1 MLNINL
7 GALMNS
13 RINNPI
19 GEYAGGVM
27 PEPSKDDES
36 ISPKELSTPSSPS
49 VSPNSIS
56 NSNEER
62 GIPESPGDSDGKEA
76 RQIRF
81 LQTIVKET
89 NFVFL
94 FGAAQ
99 RGKTVVTSSVVNFLS
114 SVDAMGNL
122 APFRLKPKSDAD
134 EGRKLFDRIR
144 RLHAQQRFPER
155 TTLVGDREP
164 IYVNIAFSPNKEL
177 DSEPLRLTFLEMPGE
192 DLKAVDSPDGVGEL
206 PPTINAFMR
215 VEGLKPAFILITSP
229 DNAFDDDQLMS
240 SFIDYICE
248 LDSRFDASRFLLL
261 ITKWD
266 TYGGALSPAEFVA
279 ENMKL
284 TNAKLFNPKH
294 SIAAFS
300 IGAVD
305 VVGGNPFLKRYEPSY
320 AKAVVNWLYME
331 FTGKPLYR
339 RSAWRKILDGFRR
352 FG

>member
-1 MLNINL
+1 
-7 GALMNS
+7 MNKE
-13 RINNPI
+13 IKNPI
-19 GEYAGGVM
+19 SEYAGSA
-27 PEPSKDDES
+27 PSDNRKEDDS
-36 ISPKELSTPSSPS
+36 FSPGEFSTHPSPPPSSAHS
-49 VSPNSIS
+49 HD
-56 NSNEER
+56 
-62 GIPESPGDSDGKEA
+62 GDADPDDVGEGEGKEA

-81 LQTIVKET
+81 LQTVVKET

-114 SVDAMGNL
+114 SVESKGSL
-122 APFRLKPKSDAD
+122 APFRLKPKSDSD

-155 TTLVGDREP
+155 TLLVGDREP

-177 DSEPLRLTFLEMPGE
+177 DSEPLRMTFLEMPGD
-192 DLKAVDSPDGVGEL
+192 DLKGVDSPDGVGEL

-215 VEGLKPAFILITSP
+215 VKGLKPAFVLITSP
-229 DNAFDDDQLMS
+229 ENAFDDDQLMS

-248 LDSRFDASRFLLL
+248 LDPRFDSSRFLLL

-266 TYGGALSPAEFVA
+266 TYSGALSPAGFVA
-279 ENMKL
+279 ENMRL

-300 IGAVD
+300 IGTVD
-305 VVGGNPFLKRYEPSY
+305 TVDGSPFLKSYEPSY

-339 RSAWRKILDGFRR
+339 RSALKKLLDGFRR